1 MTPTRRWSLAL
12 VALVGLVASAC
23 GCSQGTDGGDSAG
36 SSIPTT
42 TEPSTTS
49 TTAQF
54 SPTEDQTEPKG
65 TFGLAFDVNKIWVAD
80 FLGGEVIA
88 VDPDS
93 GAILKRF
100 KADSGV
106 PEEVASVAVGP
117 DGSVYWT
124 GFNDGLVGR
133 MSPANINVP
142 IVNVQ
147 TGASGIAF
155 SATGKLYVGRAVI
168 ADGLWEVDPSGI
180 KKAIKISDNIGNM
193 KSFAVGPDGFI
204 YGPQYATEGKGA
216 VVKVNPV
223 TGEITPITIGFDGP
237 ISAKFSPDQ
246 TKLYVLSMP
255 PGGKPKLDAV
265 DLATAAITPLP
276 SPKTPLVDD
285 LTVAPDGRIFVS
297 AYNSPELNVIRPD
310 GDVKTIGVGRRDF
323 GSDEN

>member
-1 MTPTRRWSLAL
+1 MTPPRRWSLAL
-12 VALVGLVASAC
+12 VALTAVVASAC
-23 GCSQGTDGGDSAG
+23 GCGSTTDEGKGPGTSA
-36 SSIPTT
+36 STT
-42 TEPSTTS
+42 TESSTTS

-54 SPTEDQTEPKG
+54 APAEDQTEPKS
-65 TFGLAFDVNKIWVAD
+65 TFGLVFDVNKIWIAD

-93 GAILKRF
+93 GAILKRY
-100 KADSGV
+100 KSDSGV

-133 MSPANINVP
+133 MSPANISVP

-155 SATGKLYVGRAVI
+155 SDDGKLYVGRAVI
-168 ADGLWEVDPSGI
+168 ADGLWQVDPSGI
-180 KKAIKISDNIGNM
+180 KKEIKISENIGNM
-193 KSFAVGPDGFI
+193 KSFAVGTDGYI
-204 YGPQYATEGKGA
+204 YGPQYATAGKGS
-216 VVKVNPV
+216 VVKIHPV
-223 TGEITPITIGFDGP
+223 TGEVTQLTAGFDGP
-237 ISAKFSPDQ
+237 ISAKFNPER

-255 PGGKPKLDAV
+255 PGGRPKLDAV
-265 DLATAAITPLP
+265 DLTTYAVTPLP

-310 GDVKTIGVGRRDF
+310 GDVKTIGVGHRT
-323 GSDEN
+323 

>member
-1 MTPTRRWSLAL
+1 
-12 VALVGLVASAC
+12 VAAVGLAASATGC
-23 GCSQGTDGGDSAG
+23 GDTSSSGDGPDTT
-36 SSIPTT
+36 IETT

-54 SPTEDQTEPKG
+54 SPTDDQTEPKS
-65 TFGLAFDVNKIWVAD
+65 TFGLAFDLNKIWIAD

-93 GAILKRF
+93 GAILKRY
-100 KADSGV
+100 KGDAGV

-124 GFNDGLVGR
+124 GFNDGIVGR

-155 SATGKLYVGRAVI
+155 SPDGKLYVGRAVI

-180 KKAIKISDNIGNM
+180 KKEIKIAEKIGNM
-193 KSFAVGPDGFI
+193 KSFAVGADGFI
-204 YGPQYATEGKGA
+204 YGPQYATDSKGS
-216 VVKVNPV
+216 VVKINPV
-223 TGEITPITIGFDGP
+223 NGAITAIATGFDGP
-237 ISAKFSPDQ
+237 ISAKFNPDM

-265 DLATAAITPLP
+265 DLATGAVSPLP

-297 AYNSPELNVIRPD
+297 AYNSPELNVIRLD
-310 GDVKTIGVGRRDF
+310 GDVKTIGVGRKA
-323 GSDEN
+323 